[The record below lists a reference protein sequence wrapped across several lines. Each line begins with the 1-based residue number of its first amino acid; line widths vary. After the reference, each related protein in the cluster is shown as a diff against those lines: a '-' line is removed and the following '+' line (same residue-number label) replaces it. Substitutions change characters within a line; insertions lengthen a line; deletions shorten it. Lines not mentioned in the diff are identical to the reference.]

1 MLNSQESPYN
11 GSKKHQA
18 YKELQMSIKESSP
31 NTSEILKKHKNKP
44 EKHDNQAKNCN
55 KRYIR

>member
-1 MLNSQESPYN
+1 
-11 GSKKHQA
+11 
-18 YKELQMSIKESSP
+18 MSIKESSP